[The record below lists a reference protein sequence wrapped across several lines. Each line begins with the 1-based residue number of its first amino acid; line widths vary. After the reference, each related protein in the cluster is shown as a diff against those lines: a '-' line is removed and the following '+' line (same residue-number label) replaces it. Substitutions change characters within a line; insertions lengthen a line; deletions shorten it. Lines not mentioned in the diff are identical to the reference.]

1 MTVNTSPSEKKDR
14 LLRFYS
20 RYGSELNN
28 IAALL
33 EIKLKQL
40 CLAYTI
46 QNHLPTEAMRVQTRI
61 KSYDS
66 AIKKLERKGWPEF
79 YYPTEVIADLVGARI
94 VCWFI
99 DDCEGILK
107 FIESSSQLSI
117 VKGSLEN
124 YIEKPKESGY
134 RSIHI
139 LANLAYDSVKNDAG
153 KIEIVDDMMV
163 CEIQIR
169 TKLQDAW
176 GDITHEF
183 HYKAKAS
190 GIENYTYEKFLADVA
205 TRLRIEDDVLKR
217 FREVYQDLADEK
229 TKKGKRE
236 GLDSGGK

>member
-1 MTVNTSPSEKKDR
+1 MAVNTSPSEKKDR

-79 YYPTEVIADLVGARI
+79 YYPTEVITDLVGARI

-117 VKGSLEN
+117 IKGSLEN

-190 GIENYTYEKFLADVA
+190 GIENHTYEGFLADVA
-205 TRLRIEDDVLKR
+205 TRLRHEDDVLKR
-217 FREVYQDLADEK
+217 FREVYQGLADEK
-229 TKKGKRE
+229 TKNGKRE